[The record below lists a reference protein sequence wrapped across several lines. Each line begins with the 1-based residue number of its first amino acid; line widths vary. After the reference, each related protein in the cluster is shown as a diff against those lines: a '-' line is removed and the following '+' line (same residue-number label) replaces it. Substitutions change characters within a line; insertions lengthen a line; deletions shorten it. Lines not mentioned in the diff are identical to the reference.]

1 MAAAGWCRKVIQ
13 EDKPAKLFLDV
24 GGVGA
29 GVSDRLQEM
38 GLGSKIEAVNF
49 GSSPIE
55 PAPLDDNGKPF
66 GGPANRRAEMWLNMK
81 KWLEEPAGVTIPDK
95 DEVQADCV
103 ALPTSTTAT
112 RVCCLRRRRTC
123 GAEAFPRPTS
133 ATRSR

>member
-1 MAAAGWCRKVIQ
+1 MAWRRGRRVVKVEVRKGLDTMAAAGWRRKVIQ

-55 PAPLDDNGKPF
+55 PAH
-66 GGPANRRAEMWLNMK
+66 
-81 KWLEEPAGVTIPDK
+81 
-95 DEVQADCV
+95 
-103 ALPTSTTAT
+103 STTTASPSAAPLT
-112 RVCCLRRRRTC
+112 DVPRC
-123 GAEAFPRPTS
+123 G
-133 ATRSR
+133 